1 MESSRLLKLSETTL
15 GGSGVALHY
24 ANLIFIMEK
33 MIKQPQLVG
42 LNARNDLC
50 SMLPATVRSSLSS
63 RLKGVGFMANA
74 LHYAAELTSK
84 GVPID
89 SQSESGTP
97 LIWDAGHDILDHNVD
112 PNAETKDNV
121 TPLLSAVAAGS
132 MACLELLVKTGAKAN
147 VFAGGAT
154 QLLISLPKQRGKA
167 QKQKQED
174 KTHSIFPSTLTHKS
188 YLLLKRSLC
197 WLRLGQVEHALSD
210 AKVCRELKP
219 DWPKECFREGLVCY
233 LRYRS
238 DSRKHSNIVYANRRF
253 YCLDDKGYCLDDKG
267 RLYYFEP
274 SSREWSFSYTYSP
287 PCPYISARY
296 ERKKKRVFLAV
307 RKGVF
312 FTIYTCGGE
321 KPMVYKLD
329 ESSDWEEINST
340 TLDGLTIFT
349 SLYSYEMRVNLPW
362 MRHSVYFPKVRLSN
376 KCCVSYSFDEERYF
390 PRKQWQEQED
400 LCPVENLWIRPPKK
414 AIEYM

>member
-24 ANLIFIMEK
+24 ANLIVIMEK

-42 LNARNDLC
+42 LNARDDLC
-50 SMLPATVRSSLSS
+50 SMLPATE
-63 RLKGVGFMANA
+63 LK
-74 LHYAAELTSK
+74 SK
-84 GVPID
+84 GVPVD

-154 QLLISLPKQRGKA
+154 QLLMLEICDGNRPLEVASLRENIKIAETLFMFSLPKQRGKA

-210 AKVCRELKP
+210 AKVCRERKP
-219 DWPKECFREGLVCY
+219 DWPKECFREGAA
-233 LRYRS
+233 LRLLQRF
-238 DSRKHSNIVYANRRF
+238 DKAANVETR
-253 YCLDDKGYCLDDKG
+253 
-267 RLYYFEP
+267 
-274 SSREWSFSYTYSP
+274 
-287 PCPYISARY
+287 
-296 ERKKKRVFLAV
+296 
-307 RKGVF
+307 
-312 FTIYTCGGE
+312 
-321 KPMVYKLD
+321 
-329 ESSDWEEINST
+329 
-340 TLDGLTIFT
+340 
-349 SLYSYEMRVNLPW
+349 RVNQGD
-362 MRHSVYFPKVRLSN
+362 H
-376 KCCVSYSFDEERYF
+376 
-390 PRKQWQEQED
+390 
-400 LCPVENLWIRPPKK
+400 
-414 AIEYM
+414 

>member
-132 MACLELLVKTGAKAN
+132 MACLELLVKRFVLSNCLLKAGADPNKKDEDGNRPLEVASLRENIKIAETLFITLLYIPQLSPEAKGKGTEAKARGQDAFHIPIDAYTQ
-147 VFAGGAT
+147 VFN
-154 QLLISLPKQRGKA
+154 I
-167 QKQKQED
+167 
-174 KTHSIFPSTLTHKS
+174 KTTSK
-188 YLLLKRSLC
+188 
-197 WLRLGQVEHALSD
+197 
-210 AKVCRELKP
+210 
-219 DWPKECFREGLVCY
+219 
-233 LRYRS
+233 
-238 DSRKHSNIVYANRRF
+238 
-253 YCLDDKGYCLDDKG
+253 
-267 RLYYFEP
+267 
-274 SSREWSFSYTYSP
+274 TYVHFV
-287 PCPYISARY
+287 ILWH
-296 ERKKKRVFLAV
+296 FL
-307 RKGVF
+307 
-312 FTIYTCGGE
+312 
-321 KPMVYKLD
+321 
-329 ESSDWEEINST
+329 
-340 TLDGLTIFT
+340 
-349 SLYSYEMRVNLPW
+349 
-362 MRHSVYFPKVRLSN
+362 
-376 KCCVSYSFDEERYF
+376 
-390 PRKQWQEQED
+390 
-400 LCPVENLWIRPPKK
+400 
-414 AIEYM
+414 

>member
-1 MESSRLLKLSETTL
+1 MESSRLLKLSETTV

-24 ANLIFIMEK
+24 ANLIVIMEK

-42 LNARNDLC
+42 LNARDDLC
-50 SMLPATVRSSLSS
+50 SMLPATVRLSLSS
-63 RLKGVGFMANA
+63 RLKGVGFRVNA
-74 LHYAAELTSK
+74 LHYAAELMSK
-84 GVPID
+84 GVPVD

-112 PNAETKDNV
+112 VNFCPNAETKDNV

-154 QLLISLPKQRGKA
+154 QLLMLEICDGNRPLEVASLRENIKIAETLFMFSLPKQRGKA

-219 DWPKECFREGLVCY
+219 DWPKECFLEGAA
-233 LRYRS
+233 LRLLQVKIIS
-238 DSRKHSNIVYANRRF
+238 ILLQKAF
-253 YCLDDKGYCLDDKG
+253 A
-267 RLYYFEP
+267 FE
-274 SSREWSFSYTYSP
+274 
-287 PCPYISARY
+287 
-296 ERKKKRVFLAV
+296 
-307 RKGVF
+307 
-312 FTIYTCGGE
+312 
-321 KPMVYKLD
+321 
-329 ESSDWEEINST
+329 
-340 TLDGLTIFT
+340 
-349 SLYSYEMRVNLPW
+349 
-362 MRHSVYFPKVRLSN
+362 H
-376 KCCVSYSFDEERYF
+376 
-390 PRKQWQEQED
+390 
-400 LCPVENLWIRPPKK
+400 
-414 AIEYM
+414 